1 MSNSLTWQAL
11 PPNLLQ
17 MVLDGQIL
25 LWEAAWLLD
34 EWLLTPP
41 DSSRELPP
49 QLHRAAQA
57 MHLLG
62 LEADQTLH

>member
-1 MSNSLTWQAL
+1 MSTSLTWTEL
-11 PPNLLQ
+11 PENLLQ
-17 MVLDGQIL
+17 MVLDGQML
-25 LWEAAWLLD
+25 LWEASWLLD

-57 MHLLG
+57 MHLLA
-62 LEADQTLH
+62 LETPPTLH

>member
-1 MSNSLTWQAL
+1 MTTSLTYLEL
-11 PPNLLQ
+11 PDNLLQ
-17 MVLDGQIL
+17 MVLDGQML
-25 LWEAAWLLD
+25 LWEASWLLD

-57 MHLLG
+57 MHLLA
-62 LEADQTLH
+62 LETPQTLH